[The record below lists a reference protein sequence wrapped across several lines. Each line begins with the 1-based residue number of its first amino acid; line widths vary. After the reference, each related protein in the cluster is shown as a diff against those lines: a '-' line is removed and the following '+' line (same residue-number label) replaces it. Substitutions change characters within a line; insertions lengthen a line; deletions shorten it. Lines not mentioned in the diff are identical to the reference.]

1 MGGKREEYLQC
12 NKCGHIAKSEI
23 RCRDDDLYI
32 RNYCP
37 QCEEATTHL
46 RCGEQPEEI
55 YRFYD
60 VVNDPRY
67 Y

>member
-1 MGGKREEYLQC
+1 MEKKREEYLQC
-12 NKCGHIAKSEI
+12 NHCGCISKAEI

-32 RNYCP
+32 LNYCP
-37 QCEEATTHL
+37 QCKEVVKHL
-46 RCGEQPEEI
+46 RCGERPEEI

-60 VVNDPRY
+60 VVMDPRY